1 MFGCLSDSLDKNAK
15 GIGLG
20 LFISEKIVKMFSGK
34 FTLESELGAG
44 SKFGFRIQLSNQEED
59 ISIEQAQ
66 ETNVKMVQDSNEL
79 IFSWSPKDCSLQD
92 IVEYIHLKTDIS

>member
-20 LFISEKIVKMFSGK
+20 LFISEKIVKMFNGK
-34 FTLESELGAG
+34 FTLDSELGAG

-59 ISIEQAQ
+59 ISIE
-66 ETNVKMVQDSNEL
+66 
-79 IFSWSPKDCSLQD
+79 
-92 IVEYIHLKTDIS
+92 